1 MRTLKRPFSG
11 VISAPLLPMLPDASI
26 DWVALRSYIA
36 WIAEQNP
43 TAIAMNMDAS
53 EVVALTMD
61 EQIKVIEVSREAI
74 NGTCPLLSG
83 VLAGSTALAVEN
95 GRALKKAGADGLVVF
110 PAFPT
115 FLGSPLP
122 VEMVVEFHR
131 GVADGVGLPI
141 VAFQF
146 PRGWGPDFSPAMM
159 DAIIKLPQL
168 FAIKESSF
176 DAQMTIQA
184 VESAGKYAD
193 RPAILTGSD
202 TFIFEALMMGCDGAL
217 IGFAGTATRELV
229 EMQQAVATGDY
240 ARGKA
245 IWDHLAP
252 IARYCWRAPVRD
264 FRPRMKELLKFQ
276 GLFPHATVRAPQ
288 LGVSEAE
295 KLHIHKLAI
304 AAGMGPV
311 AATPVREK
319 VKA

>member
-36 WIAEQNP
+36 WIAEQRP

-74 NGTCPLLSG
+74 NGVCPLLSG

-159 DAIIKLPQL
+159 DAIIKVPQL

-245 IWDHLAP
+245 IWDRLAP

-295 KLHIHKLAI
+295 KLHIHELAI

-311 AATPVREK
+311 AAAPVREK